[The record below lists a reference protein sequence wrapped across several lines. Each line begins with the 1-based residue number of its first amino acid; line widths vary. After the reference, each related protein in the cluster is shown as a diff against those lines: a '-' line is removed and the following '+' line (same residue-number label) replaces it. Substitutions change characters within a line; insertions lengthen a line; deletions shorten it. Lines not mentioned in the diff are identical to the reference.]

1 MQLRK
6 KIPGIAKTT
15 TKNILSIIYFRF
27 IDKRKRFIIPG
38 VDILCLVVSVCLTGR
53 YQTFRYT
60 EYLTLTSGVLGI
72 VPKALKFLGIVPK
85 SLPNTCN
92 IVAVCFELL

>member
-38 VDILCLVVSVCLTGR
+38 VGLFKSMVAAAAT
-53 YQTFRYT
+53 
-60 EYLTLTSGVLGI
+60 LTLPSDR
-72 VPKALKFLGIVPK
+72 
-85 SLPNTCN
+85 LPNEAPAREILFKNCIRIHILN
-92 IVAVCFELL
+92 LEKKK